1 VIIDSSGN
9 IAPFISERRYFDGVV
24 SSPDGR
30 KAAVVLPAP
39 KGTYEIWVAD
49 LDRPGLKRVAAVP
62 NADCAYAQWSP
73 NGERIAYGRQGHD
86 KDDGIYVQRVDA
98 PGIAP
103 QLILKSESPDVF
115 LIPQFWTHDGSGLV
129 ISKIV
134 NGQGDILF
142 VNIPSDGKPAT
153 TRVLRGTPYN
163 ERVAKLSPD
172 GSLVAFTSNESGNY
186 EIYVASF
193 LPDGTLGQPLMV
205 PGGANV
211 QLFPGASMDWAG
223 DSRRLFYDSIPYKV
237 MSVTIETRPSL
248 SASSPVVVLDMDK
261 LRGFEWD
268 ALPDG
273 RLLVIQK
280 GEGEDNITQYN
291 IVLNWFSEL
300 RERMKASGS
309 GAKR

>member
-1 VIIDSSGN
+1 
-9 IAPFISERRYFDGVV
+9 
-24 SSPDGR
+24 
-30 KAAVVLPAP
+30 
-39 KGTYEIWVAD
+39 
-49 LDRPGLKRVAAVP
+49 
-62 NADCAYAQWSP
+62 
-73 NGERIAYGRQGHD
+73 
-86 KDDGIYVQRVDA
+86 
-98 PGIAP
+98 
-103 QLILKSESPDVF
+103 
-115 LIPQFWTHDGSGLV
+115 
-129 ISKIV
+129 
-134 NGQGDILF
+134 
-142 VNIPSDGKPAT
+142 
-153 TRVLRGTPYN
+153 
-163 ERVAKLSPD
+163 VAKLSPD